1 MKTLFS
7 CGSKQTDLEIFKYIN
22 DADIKSVCLLN
33 KHANQILNEEKYW
46 IQRFFYIYGSFINN
60 LDVKKFKIG
69 KSWKQYYI
77 DVTSYIKSPFPYYS
91 MAIATSLNRIDIF
104 EILRNMVKI
113 KPVKG
118 VLKRTGGAI
127 ECYYTRDGKIEG
139 IKEGP
144 YFKVDLPKKNEKG
157 NLSYEVVSVFPERIK
172 EDYKEGMMQSSEEF
186 INDIKISE
194 KIFQDEELVRW
205 TKWNKKGVKIYEETI
220 EENVSYINKWF
231 VSGSIKLKSEYL
243 NGKRNG
249 IWYHWSKTGEET
261 KKFYSHGKE
270 VPYIATLEEIRED
283 FEYFKEIQEEV
294 RKFYISANIRIP

>member
-1 MKTLFS
+1 MKSLFS
-7 CGSKQTDLEIFKYIN
+7 CGSKQTDLEILKYIN
-22 DADIKSVCLLN
+22 DCDIKSVCLLN
-33 KHANQILNEEKYW
+33 KYANKILNEEKYW
-46 IQRFFYIYGSFINN
+46 IQRFFYIYGSFIDS

-69 KSWKQYYI
+69 KNWKQYYI

-118 VLKRTGGAI
+118 VLKRTGRAI
-127 ECYYTRDGKIEG
+127 ECYYTRDGEIGG

-144 YFKVDLPKKNEKG
+144 CFKVDLPKKNDKG
-157 NLSYEVVSVFPERIK
+157 NLSYEIISIFPERI
-172 EDYKEGMMQSSEEF
+172 EEYYREGMIQSSEEF
-186 INDIKISE
+186 INDIKIRE
-194 KIFQDEELVRW
+194 RIFQAEELVRS
-205 TKWNKKGVKIYEETI
+205 TKWNKKGVKIYEEII
-220 EENVSYINKWF
+220 EENVSYVKKWF
-231 VSGSIKLKSEYL
+231 VNGGIKLKSEYL
-243 NGKRNG
+243 NGKKNG

-270 VPYIATLEEIRED
+270 VPYIPSFEEIRAD

-294 RKFYISANIRIP
+294 KRLKKYPS